1 MEKVM
6 VIQGR
11 KITPADIY
19 LINQLLTNYPSW
31 NRTKLS
37 RELCK
42 KWKWLRPN
50 GQQFKD
56 MACRT
61 LLLKLE
67 RTGYIELPPRQVKP
81 VNKFRKRPATLVPH
95 AIEKI
100 CGTLKTLVPLKIVHV
115 TPKSDEH
122 PLFNCL
128 LSHYH
133 YLGYRTTVGEN
144 MKYLVR
150 DCNNRPLACLLFGS
164 AAWKMSPRDRFIGW
178 DQKRREANLSYLTN
192 NMRFLILPWVKVPH
206 LASHILSRIS
216 RRIYSDWIKK
226 YNHPVHLLE
235 TCVDRT
241 RFQGTCYKAANWILT
256 GQTQGRTR
264 NDRDRTIK
272 VSPKDIYVYPLIK
285 NFRKRL
291 CYDA

>member
-1 MEKVM
+1 M

-11 KITPADIY
+11 KIIPADIH
-19 LINQLLTNYPSW
+19 LINQLLINHPSW
-31 NRTKLS
+31 NRTRLS

-42 KWKWLRPN
+42 KWEWLRPN
-50 GQQFKD
+50 GQQLKD

-67 RTGYIELPPRQVKP
+67 RAGYIKLPPRQLQP

-95 AIEKI
+95 SIEKI
-100 CGTLKTLVPLKIVHV
+100 CCTLKTLVPLKIVQV
-115 TPKSDEH
+115 TPKSDDH

-128 LSHYH
+128 LFHYH
-133 YLGYRTTVGEN
+133 YLRYRTTVGEN
-144 MKYLVR
+144 MKYLVC

-164 AAWKMSPRDRFIGW
+164 AAWKTTPRDRFIGW

-192 NMRFLILPWVKVPH
+192 NMRFLILPWVKVQH
-206 LASHILSRIS
+206 LASHILSRVS
-216 RRIYSDWIKK
+216 RRICSDWIKK

-235 TCVDRT
+235 TFVDRT
-241 RFQGTCYKAANWILT
+241 RFQGTCYKAANWILI

-264 NDRDRTIK
+264 NDRYCTIK

-291 CYDA
+291 CYDV